1 MAEAEDVLT
10 DIARHATIYARN
22 LWQRH
27 RPPAKASCLL
37 LSDIVQRLELFILS
51 ACGTHFTIR
60 VAQPPAPPTL
70 LARVFRQSPAPW
82 CTQALPATDG
92 HRIWLPAC
100 APRMDKD
107 QAHQWFRVLTLQQAM
122 RARRNSSAY
131 LDQLPHPVARDVF
144 LLIEGFSV
152 DEGIARQFPGM
163 RDALITLRRT
173 ALQQRPPLS
182 AFSTARQPL
191 EIFYRRLLEQP
202 CGARNEVLPVCASPQ
217 QSHIAVNSLLPEL
230 MKYAP
235 DYSIGAY
242 GAAPLVKDFWTGD
255 LRSPQQNPTV
265 SALESEG
272 RELSENPKAARLP
285 RRPEVREAKAG
296 EDKENKKDD
305 AWMVQGDES
314 HPKAEDPMGL
324 QRPIDREED
333 TAAEE
338 FADLVSELTEAR
350 LISTPGQS
358 KEVLLSD
365 DAPDKRSQVK
375 PPSSTVAVT
384 ELVYPE
390 WDYRQEAYRQSGTKV
405 CISPMTNG
413 PQEWVDEILKQH
425 AALIRRIQQQFDMLR
440 TRRLLY
446 RQQLDGE
453 EIDLDAY
460 VTSYTDFRAG
470 DSFHQAL
477 YQTHRVA
484 EKNIAL
490 TLLVDVSGSTDAWI
504 ANNRRVIDVEREA
517 LLLVAIAL
525 QSLGEPYSILAF
537 SGEGPHAVMVH
548 EVKYMNENV
557 DNTVALRISG
567 LQPERFTRVGAA
579 LRHATTEL
587 MHTVATHRLLIVL
600 SDGKPND
607 NDDYEGRYG
616 IEDTRQAVIE
626 AKAQGIQPFCL
637 TIDRRAANYLP
648 RIFGAHHYALLPEP
662 ERLPQVLLEWMK
674 RLLVN

>member
-27 RPPAKASCLL
+27 RPPEKESRLV
-37 LSDIVQRLELFILS
+37 LSDIVQRLELFIHS
-51 ACGTHFTIR
+51 ACGMHFTIR
-60 VAQPPAPPTL
+60 TAQPPAPPTL

-100 APRMDKD
+100 APQTDND
-107 QAHQWFRVLTLQQAM
+107 QAQQWFRVLTLQQAM

-131 LDQLPHPVARDVF
+131 LAQLPHPVARDVF

-152 DEGIARQFPGM
+152 DEDIAQQFPGM
-163 RDALITLRRT
+163 RDALFTLRRT

-202 CGARNEVLPVCASPQ
+202 CGTRNEALPACASPQ
-217 QSHIAVNSLLPEL
+217 QSHRAVNNLLPEL
-230 MKYAP
+230 MKFAP
-235 DYSIGAY
+235 DYSIRAY

-255 LRSPQQNPTV
+255 LRSPQLNPTV
-265 SALESEG
+265 NALEFEEK
-272 RELSENPKAARLP
+272 ELSENPKAARLP

-296 EDKENKKDD
+296 EDKENKNDD

-350 LISTPGQS
+350 LVSTPGQS

-405 CISPMTNG
+405 CISPMTHG
-413 PQEWVDEILKQH
+413 PQDWVDETLKQH
-425 AALIRRIQQQFDMLR
+425 AALIRTIQQQFDILR

-470 DSFHQAL
+470 DSFNQAL

-484 EKNIAL
+484 EKNAAL
-490 TLLVDVSGSTDAWI
+490 TLLVDVSGSTDSWI

-537 SGEGPHAVMVH
+537 SGEGPHAVMVR
-548 EVKYMNENV
+548 EIKYMNENFN
-557 DNTVALRISG
+557 NTAALRISS

-587 MHTVATHRLLIVL
+587 MHTVAKHRLLIVL

-637 TIDRRAANYLP
+637 TIDRQAANYLP
-648 RIFGAHHYALLPEP
+648 RIFGAHHYALLPDP
-662 ERLPQVLLEWMK
+662 ERLPHVLLEWMK